1 MQQLVMGETLSPK
14 LAMSPP
20 LGAADALSRSAY
32 HASSEMMR
40 EGARF
45 VGLRLQRYAEL
56 ELALMR
62 SPNIFASWSCM
73 IEFQRL
79 SMLDYTREMD
89 RMPGVIGKMSDDAL
103 LAMESERT
111 AEPAPVLV

>member
-62 SPNIFASWSCM
+62 SPNIFAPRPTQGYQLMARFRFGWSRAC
-73 IEFQRL
+73 
-79 SMLDYTREMD
+79 T
-89 RMPGVIGKMSDDAL
+89 
-103 LAMESERT
+103 
-111 AEPAPVLV
+111 